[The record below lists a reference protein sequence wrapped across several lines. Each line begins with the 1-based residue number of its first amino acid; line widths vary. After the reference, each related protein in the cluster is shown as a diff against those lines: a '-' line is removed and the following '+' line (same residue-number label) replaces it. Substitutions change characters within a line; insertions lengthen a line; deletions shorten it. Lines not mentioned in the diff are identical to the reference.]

1 MVAAFPFP
9 NLMLKAL
16 FSDEAFQRTAG
27 QLVKQPIEWFVG
39 ALRQLRI
46 RPAGFSSAVLQDM
59 LFGLRGLGQMP
70 FAPPSVGGWPS
81 GAAWLTPATAQVRLG
96 MAATLAEMA
105 AIPRLTV
112 ENLADILAIDT
123 WTDRTYAALK
133 GISEPRRLLT
143 LGLVSPEYLVT

>member
-1 MVAAFPFP
+1 
-9 NLMLKAL
+9 
-16 FSDEAFQRTAG
+16 
-27 QLVKQPIEWFVG
+27 
-39 ALRQLRI
+39 
-46 RPAGFSSAVLQDM
+46 
-59 LFGLRGLGQMP
+59 MP